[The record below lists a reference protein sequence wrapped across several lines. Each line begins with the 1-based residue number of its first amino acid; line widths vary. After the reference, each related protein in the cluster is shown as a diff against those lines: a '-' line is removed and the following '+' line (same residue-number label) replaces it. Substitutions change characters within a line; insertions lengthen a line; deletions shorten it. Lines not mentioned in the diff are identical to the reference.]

1 MALDIVSNK
10 SNNPQSQSLRWRLLL
25 SYLTVMITILGISAL
40 AIYKYTRHNLY
51 RQMDRRLEVLAQA
64 ASHNLAPIKVHY
76 TKRQKRGLVGNP
88 PDSQTKCYLDND
100 GDLDIPWQ
108 HLRQPDQGVEWFD
121 AKKRL
126 IG

>member
-10 SNNPQSQSLRWRLLL
+10 SNNPQSLRWRLLL

-40 AIYKYTRHNLY
+40 AIYNYTRHNLY
-51 RQMDRRLEVLAQA
+51 RQLDRRLEVLAQA
-64 ASHNLAPIKVHY
+64 ASHNLEPIKAHY
-76 TKRQKRGLVGNP
+76 TKRQQRGLVGNH

-121 AKKRL
+121 AQRR
-126 IG
+126 